1 MHFAMT
7 RAGWIGMILLV
18 FTGTAARARTDSGVT
33 LEWTAPQVPAAEQS
47 LLARIEMTI
56 PDNLQVYAD
65 KDHFFRLEAVE
76 TTGLR
81 NTSIEIS
88 DPVMASEAGPVD
100 TGDGPIAVYEGDAVF
115 EIEAEP
121 EGADGDPWELI
132 VELRFQ
138 TCTPTMCFPPETHR
152 RRWSGTLGGDEA
164 KVTRAAEDE
173 PADSA
178 ALPKQEDE
186 LTIPADFQPVA
197 RASGYMGKRKFMQ
210 FLAEGKGE
218 RNGGGGLTDALQ
230 NGSIW
235 LGLLLI
241 LVAGVALNLT
251 PCVLPMIPVNLAII
265 GAGAQAATRRRGFL
279 MGGIYGLSIAATY
292 GVLGLLVVLGGGT
305 FGAINASPA
314 FNFIIAGLFLVLAAA
329 MLGTFSIDFSRFS
342 SGVNI
347 NRWKGTP
354 PLLAAV
360 MGSVTA
366 VLAGACVAPVV
377 IAVILVATR
386 QYAAGNSWALVYPF
400 VLGLGMGLPWP
411 IAGAGLSFLPK
422 PGTWM
427 KMVKVVFGIFFI
439 GLGVYYG
446 VLGYSL
452 LGATGG
458 DAQVDDRKPEFW
470 MHSLKPAFKT
480 ARETGKPVLLDFA
493 TPWCKSCHAMD
504 RTTLAD
510 PQVQEELQDFVPV
523 AYEVKDPNAPGM
535 ADFLENLGVIG
546 FPTYIVLSQ
555 DDDQQP

>member
-1 MHFAMT
+1 M
-7 RAGWIGMILLV
+7 GSEV
-18 FTGTAARARTDSGVT
+18 S
-33 LEWTAPQVPAAEQS
+33 LEWTTPQVPAAEQS

-81 NTSIEIS
+81 NPSIEVS
-88 DPVMASEAGPVD
+88 EPVMADEAGPVD
-100 TGDGPIAVYEGDAVF
+100 TEDGPVAVYEGKAVF
-115 EIEAEP
+115 EIQADP
-121 EGADGDPWELI
+121 AGADGDAWEL
-132 VELRFQ
+132 VAELRFQ
-138 TCTPTMCFPPETHR
+138 ACTPTMCYPPETSR
-152 RRWSGTLGGDEA
+152 RRWSGTLGEEEA
-164 KVTRAAEDE
+164 TVTRAAEGE
-173 PADSA
+173 PAESA
-178 ALPKQEDE
+178 ATPGQQDE

-197 RASGYMGKRKFMQ
+197 RASGYMGKSKFMQ

-218 RNGGGGLTDALQ
+218 RDSGGGLTDALQ

-305 FGAINASPA
+305 FGAINASPT
-314 FNFIIAGLFLVLAAA
+314 FNFIIAGLFIVLAAA
-329 MLGTFSIDFSRFS
+329 MLGTFNIDFSRFS

-354 PLLAAV
+354 PLLAAI

-427 KMVKVVFGIFFI
+427 KVVKIVFGIFFI

-452 LGATGG
+452 LGTVGEEEAA
-458 DAQVDDRKPEFW
+458 DERKPEFW
-470 MHSLKPAFKT
+470 MHSLKPAFET

-504 RTTLAD
+504 KTTLAD
-510 PQVQEELQDFVPV
+510 PEVQEELQDFVPV
-523 AYEVKDPNAPGM
+523 AYEVKDPNSPGM
-535 ADFLENLGVIG
+535 ADFLEGLGVIG

-555 DDDQQP
+555 DDD